1 MAITVD
7 TQDLNNFPGVVKR
20 VTLDLDSIV
29 PTGFEGDEQY
39 LIKTT
44 TTAYSDA
51 DNTAIQ
57 DLYTLEFDVGWCKSS
72 GFAGTAGKFVL
83 DSANKSMGIKLDNT
97 VSGTNET
104 GFYTITLDNDGLAK
118 TGEAVAADME
128 TKIREIECGTGDTG
142 YQLAYKNA
150 SVEYSGGKFKIISG
164 TMGRYYTG
172 QYKTSVQVTSSGI
185 SNSCIDTLG
194 FNMPV
199 TSEDIAGQAIA
210 ETLLLSNYTHD
221 TPILYIGLGT
231 GAQTGDSLLIKD
243 GVNSDYFTAITV
255 SGTAVQVATQV
266 VNAYTGILTDYA
278 IADGAMVQVL
288 KEQDPDNKPNSYF
301 ESVDSLLRF
310 ATKIVI
316 NQIYY
321 GS

>member
-7 TQDLNNFPGVVKR
+7 TQDINNYPGTVKR

-39 LIKTT
+39 LVKAT
-44 TTAYSDA
+44 TTAYSDSS
-51 DNTAIQ
+51 NTAIQ
-57 DLYTLEFDVGWCKSS
+57 DLYVLEFDVGWCKSS
-72 GFAGTAGKFVL
+72 GFAGTGGKFVL
-83 DSANKSMGIKLDNT
+83 DSAHNSMGIKLDNT
-97 VSGTNET
+97 ISGTNET
-104 GFYTITLDNDGLAK
+104 GFYTITLENDGLAK
-118 TGEAVAADME
+118 TGEDIAADIE
-128 TKIREIECGTGDTG
+128 TKIRAIECGAGDTG

-150 SVEYSGGKFKIISG
+150 SVEYNGGKFKIISG

-172 QYKTSVQVTSSGI
+172 QYKTSIQVTSSGI
-185 SNSCIDTLG
+185 SNSCVDTLG

-199 TSEDIAGQAIA
+199 TSEDIAGVAIA
-210 ETLLLSNYTHD
+210 ETLILSNYTHD
-221 TPILYIGLGT
+221 TSPLYIGLGT
-231 GAQTGDSLLIKD
+231 GVQAGDSLMIKD
-243 GVNSDYFTAITV
+243 GTNSDYFTAITV
-255 SGTAVQVATQV
+255 SGTAVQVATQA
-266 VNAYTGILTDYA
+266 VNAYTGILIDYA
-278 IADGAMVQVL
+278 VADGAMVQVI

-310 ATKIVI
+310 ATKVVI